1 MGIQIVSDNYLL
13 DITNQAKSD
22 GYKEGYERGYSS
34 CKKTEELYK
43 GMEESVKVHSFQ
55 EQVCIIF
62 SINPSDLPIRLSDSL
77 DTCLEVA
84 KMLINSERQKIKELE
99 ESWEGLSRLE
109 SVIEYKQQ
117 KTIIVSLN
125 KRIEE
130 LTNKL
135 QMIEQ
140 QNTFLT
146 NQNKGFSTLIVELQN
161 TADRANIQGNNP
173 VK

>member
-22 GYKEGYERGYSS
+22 GYKEGYERGYSA
-34 CKKTEELYK
+34 CQKTDELYRRA
-43 GMEESVKVHSFQ
+43 EESVMVHKFQ
-55 EQVCIIF
+55 EQVCNLL
-62 SINPSDLPIRLSDSL
+62 SINPSSIRISASID
-77 DTCLEVA
+77 DCLEIV
-84 KMLINSERQKIKELE
+84 KSLISSERQKIKELE

-125 KRIEE
+125 TRIDE
-130 LTNKL
+130 LSNQI

-140 QNTFLT
+140 QNVFLT
-146 NQNKGFSTLIVELQN
+146 NQNKGFSKLIVELQN
-161 TADRANIQGNNP
+161 YADRANIEGKNP